1 MRRFRLYTCKAFRT
15 VELPSEET
23 ARRRR
28 TAAMNPT
35 GHYTETAS
43 KDPKVKKLN
52 LSTYKWH
59 ALGDYV
65 STIRRYGT
73 TDNYSTQ
80 TVSYPSVPIPH
91 QITILPG

>member
-1 MRRFRLYTCKAFRT
+1 
-15 VELPSEET
+15 
-23 ARRRR
+23 
-28 TAAMNPT
+28 MNPT
-35 GHYTETAS
+35 GSHTETAS

-65 STIRRYGT
+65 NTIRRYGT

-80 TVSYPSVPIPH
+80 TVRYLSIL
-91 QITILPG
+91 ITIQLKILLGRA